1 MKYPFL
7 IPVYKS
13 VMFLAVAGI
22 TASFSCSKNA
32 SSEITPV
39 EIQPP
44 EVLELN
50 GVNWRRADSLGAS
63 DSNLLSRYFEMNP
76 SMVDSPTMK
85 GPPTVYHATKKRR
98 RFFWVRGTAT
108 EPIWV
113 CVHFAKHEF
122 QLLEGQGNPY
132 QNSSR

>member
-1 MKYPFL
+1 
-7 IPVYKS
+7 
-13 VMFLAVAGI
+13 MFLAVAGI

-85 GPPTVYHATKKRR
+85 GPPTVYHAT
-98 RFFWVRGTAT
+98 
-108 EPIWV
+108 
-113 CVHFAKHEF
+113 
-122 QLLEGQGNPY
+122 
-132 QNSSR
+132 